1 MKKRYI
7 IAIGLMLIIYM
18 SACGNYINA
27 GVTDNKIYLYG
38 LIDFLIISVIM
49 IAVPFFLKMSNKLND
64 ENGKKICVNNSLII
78 FILSILATIMSEGT
92 NNFGI
97 GGLGAI
103 FYYFIN
109 MNLFVQETNQITSSK
124 KNIKNSTPFIT
135 NENNNDNG
143 TWQEH
148 LKKNYKSTGTRTNM
162 QELMSSQNIK
172 TNDNLIEEND
182 NTLSNTNY
190 KNIFIFTTTVLAIAL
205 IISLI
210 CNLYQ
215 YSNNKELTEQYN
227 DSESKVN
234 EYVSLYTKEQIKRIS
249 LTNKSD
255 FLDKHIVFIID
266 GYGNYYYTYDCMKEV
281 TSGKS
286 YSFLAYN
293 TETAIA
299 KGYKKFNCSN

>member
-109 MNLFVQETNQITSSK
+109 MNLFVQEINQITSSK

-135 NENNNDNG
+135 NENNNDND

-148 LKKNYKSTGTRTNM
+148 LEKNYKSTGTRINM
-162 QELMSSQNIK
+162 QELMSSQKIK

-182 NTLSNTNY
+182 NTLGNTNY

-215 YSNNKELTEQYN
+215 YSNNKNLTEQYN
-227 DSESKVN
+227 DSESKIN

-249 LTNKSD
+249 LTNKVE
-255 FLDKHIVFIID
+255 FFDKYIVIIPTND
-266 GYGNYYYTYDCMKEV
+266 NRYMSYDCWNKQGRSDSFKIMNYKEAI
-281 TSGKS
+281 S
-286 YSFLAYN
+286 Y
-293 TETAIA
+293 
-299 KGYKKFNCSN
+299 GYKQYNCSN